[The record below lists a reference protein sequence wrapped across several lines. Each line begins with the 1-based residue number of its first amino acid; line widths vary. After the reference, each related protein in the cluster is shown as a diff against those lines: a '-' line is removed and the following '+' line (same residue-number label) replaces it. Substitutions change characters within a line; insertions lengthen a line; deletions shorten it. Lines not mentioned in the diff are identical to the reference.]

1 MTSTTEIN
9 YKELYEQLKKEHE
22 QLKQE
27 HKEHQ
32 EEYEWFMHKTE
43 NEIDELK
50 KEKEEL
56 KGIYFKVYD
65 EATSMAELIY
75 SYDIQ
80 DELPELFCDDEEED
94 LDEPHL
100 RKLYD
105 YEMKR
110 RKEHLDFL
118 LSLVKEGDTLHQKY
132 HDENKQ
138 MTYEEWYD
146 EYKKE

>member
-22 QLKQE
+22 ELKKDY
-27 HKEHQ
+27 KEHQ
-32 EEYEWFMHKTE
+32 DEYEWFYIKRETE
-43 NEIDELK
+43 YLELK
-50 KEKEEL
+50 EEKEE
-56 KGIYFKVYD
+56 
-65 EATSMAELIY
+65 
-75 SYDIQ
+75 
-80 DELPELFCDDEEED
+80 EEERQKKI
-94 LDEPHL
+94 L
-100 RKLYD
+100 REWYE

-110 RKEHLDFL
+110 RKEQLDFL

-146 EYKKE
+146 EN

>member
-1 MTSTTEIN
+1 MTSTTELN

-22 QLKQE
+22 Q
-27 HKEHQ
+27 
-32 EEYEWFMHKTE
+32 
-43 NEIDELK
+43 LK

-94 LDEPHL
+94 LDEPQL

-146 EYKKE
+146 EYEKE